1 MLCKSFDITVI
12 TNIQNYKNLE
22 SKVYTLPK
30 SVDQKIA
37 ATKLKLMGGQLEILS
52 DDQLNYLD
60 SWEFG
65 TS

>member
-1 MLCKSFDITVI
+1 
-12 TNIQNYKNLE
+12 
-22 SKVYTLPK
+22 
-30 SVDQKIA
+30 
-37 ATKLKLMGGQLEILS
+37 MGGQLEILS